1 MEPQSLRPRRV
12 DTQIGRLT
20 MRELVAQYLS
30 RSISR
35 RRFVNGLT
43 KAGLTATAAQS
54 VLGAVTS
61 VSFAQEGSPAPYV
74 PQGNAT
80 TPIPYLP
87 NNRETPAPGA
97 APAVAGVKPFQG
109 TGGAAL
115 AEQLIACGVKYVF
128 GNSAREDAQFYEALV
143 DRPQLKYVL
152 TPHEGPGAAMAAGYI
167 KASGEPAVVMQA
179 GVVGMV
185 NAMGQIFNAWKEQ
198 TPLVVYSYRTDQ
210 SRRAGRD
217 GFEEVANQ
225 EQMVQPITKY
235 TWLARRPDMIPESV
249 RRAFKAAWTPPYG
262 PAYISWHSDYND
274 DRVRADIISQD
285 QFDPRMRVRPN
296 PDEIVRAAKLLVE
309 ARMPLMVVGDEIYKA
324 KAAGKAVKLAELLG
338 MPVTQVRQ
346 LYANFPE
353 THALWVGNLA
363 GNSLNSL
370 NYPKSADVIIN
381 VGNKFQHNGPAPIV
395 PRGPKFIDMRIDH
408 GSMGNVM
415 ITEVPLV
422 CDVGYGLDDLIAA
435 VEQLLTP
442 ALRQKAADRAVDV
455 SKFGQW
461 AKAARAQVVN
471 NPDWEESPIIADRL
485 TWEVAKFADPDAIIV
500 HEAGSVA
507 LHSFDF
513 NPIGGRELFF
523 YYGAHLGSGVG
534 TAAGVKLARPN
545 QQVIC
550 LVGDGSFIFGPTALW
565 NMARLQLPVITVV
578 YNNHAY
584 GGPHSRVIANVPG
597 GRMVQTGQFVHD
609 YLGSPDMNMAAIAK
623 GFGVDGEV
631 VESPEQLRE
640 ALARARK
647 ATVEGKAYLI
657 DAQVARKG
665 VAWAD
670 TPWIPPIQ
678 VAAVRQKK
686 V

>member
-1 MEPQSLRPRRV
+1 
-12 DTQIGRLT
+12 
-20 MRELVAQYLS
+20 MRDLVARYLS
-30 RSISR
+30 RGISR
-35 RRFVNGLT
+35 RGFVGGLT
-43 KAGLTATAAQS
+43 KAGLSATAAQS
-54 VLGAVTS
+54 VLTAVAS
-61 VSFAQEGSPAPYV
+61 VSPGYAQGAGPQAGSAPAV
-74 PQGNAT
+74 P
-80 TPIPYLP
+80 
-87 NNRETPAPGA
+87 TPAPA
-97 APAVAGVKPFQG
+97 APAATAVAGVKPFQG
-109 TGGAAL
+109 TGGAAF
-115 AEQLIACGVKYVF
+115 AEQLISCGVKYVF
-128 GNSAREDAQFYEALV
+128 GNSASEDAQFYEALV
-143 DRPQLKYVL
+143 DRPQLKYIL

-167 KASGEPAVVMQA
+167 KASGEAAIVMQA
-179 GVVGMV
+179 AVVGMA
-185 NAMGQIFNAWKEQ
+185 NAIGQMFNAFKEQ

-210 SRRAGRD
+210 TRRAGRD

-235 TWLARRPDMIPESV
+235 TWLARRPDMIPETV
-249 RRAFKAAWTPPYG
+249 RRGFKAAWTPPYG

-274 DRVRADIISQD
+274 ERVRTEIIAQELI
-285 QFDPRMRVRPN
+285 DPRMRVRPN
-296 PDEIVRAAKLLVE
+296 PDEIERAAKLLVE

-324 KAAGKAVKLAELLG
+324 KAMGKAVKLAELLG

-353 THALWVGNLA
+353 THALWVGNVA

-370 NYPKSADVIIN
+370 NYPKSTDVILN
-381 VGNKFQHNGPAPIV
+381 VGNKFQHSGPAPIV
-395 PRGPKFIDMRIDH
+395 PRGPKFIDMRIDYA
-408 GSMGNVM
+408 SMGSVM
-415 ITEVPLV
+415 VTEVPLV

-435 VEQLLTP
+435 IEQLLTP
-442 ALRQKAADRAVDV
+442 ALRQKAAERALDV
-455 SKFGQW
+455 RKFGEW

-471 NPDWEESPIIADRL
+471 NPDWNESPIIADRL

-513 NPIGGRELFF
+513 DPNGGRELFF

-565 NMARLQLPVITVV
+565 NMARLELPVIVVV

-631 VESPEQLRE
+631 VESPGQLRE

-647 ATVEGKAYLI
+647 ATVEGKPYLI

-670 TPWIPPIQ
+670 KPWIPPIQ
-678 VAAVRQKK
+678 VAALRQKK

>member
-1 MEPQSLRPRRV
+1 
-12 DTQIGRLT
+12 
-20 MRELVAQYLS
+20 
-30 RSISR
+30 
-35 RRFVNGLT
+35 
-43 KAGLTATAAQS
+43 
-54 VLGAVTS
+54 
-61 VSFAQEGSPAPYV
+61 
-74 PQGNAT
+74 
-80 TPIPYLP
+80 
-87 NNRETPAPGA
+87 
-97 APAVAGVKPFQG
+97 
-109 TGGAAL
+109 
-115 AEQLIACGVKYVF
+115 
-128 GNSAREDAQFYEALV
+128 
-143 DRPQLKYVL
+143 
-152 TPHEGPGAAMAAGYI
+152 
-167 KASGEPAVVMQA
+167 
-179 GVVGMV
+179 
-185 NAMGQIFNAWKEQ
+185 
-198 TPLVVYSYRTDQ
+198 
-210 SRRAGRD
+210 
-217 GFEEVANQ
+217 
-225 EQMVQPITKY
+225 MVQPITKY
-235 TWLARRPDMIPESV
+235 TWLARRPDMIPETV
-249 RRAFKAAWTPPYG
+249 RRGFKAAWTPPYG

-274 DRVRADIISQD
+274 ERVRTEIIAQELI
-285 QFDPRMRVRPN
+285 DPRMRVRPN
-296 PDEIVRAAKLLVE
+296 PYEIERAAKLLVE

-324 KAAGKAVKLAELLG
+324 KAVGKAVKLADLLG

-353 THALWVGNLA
+353 THALWVGNVA

-370 NYPKSADVIIN
+370 NYPKSTDVILN
-381 VGNKFQHNGPAPIV
+381 VGNKFQHSGPAPIV
-395 PRGPKFIDMRIDH
+395 PRGPKFIDMRIDYA
-408 GSMGNVM
+408 SMGNVM

-442 ALRQKAADRAVDV
+442 ALRQKAAERALDV
-455 SKFGQW
+455 RKFGEW

-471 NPDWEESPIIADRL
+471 NPDWNESPIIADRL
-485 TWEVAKFADPDAIIV
+485 TWEVAKFADSDAIIV

-513 NPIGGRELFF
+513 DPNGGRELFF

-565 NMARLQLPVITVV
+565 NMARLELPVIVVV

-631 VESPEQLRE
+631 VESPGQLRE
-640 ALARARK
+640 ALTRARK
-647 ATVEGKAYLI
+647 ATVEGKPYLI

-670 TPWIPPIQ
+670 KPWIPPIQ
-678 VAAVRQKK
+678 VAALRQKK

>member
-1 MEPQSLRPRRV
+1 
-12 DTQIGRLT
+12 
-20 MRELVAQYLS
+20 LS
-30 RSISR
+30 QGISR
-35 RRFVNGLT
+35 RGFVGGLT
-43 KAGLTATAAQS
+43 KVGLTATAAQS
-54 VLGAVTS
+54 VLTAVAS
-61 VSFAQEGSPAPYV
+61 VSPGHAQGAGSPGGSAP
-74 PQGNAT
+74 AA
-80 TPIPYLP
+80 
-87 NNRETPAPGA
+87 PAPAPA
-97 APAVAGVKPFQG
+97 ATAPAATAVAGVKPFQG
-109 TGGAAL
+109 TGGAAF
-115 AEQLIACGVKYVF
+115 AEQLIGCGVKYVF
-128 GNSAREDAQFYEALV
+128 GNSASEDAQFYEALV
-143 DRPQLKYVL
+143 DRPQLKYIL

-167 KASGEPAVVMQA
+167 KASGEPAIVMQA
-179 GVVGMV
+179 AVVGMA
-185 NAMGQIFNAWKEQ
+185 NAIGQMFNAFKEQ

-210 SRRAGRD
+210 TRRAGRD

-235 TWLARRPDMIPESV
+235 TWLARRPDMIPETV
-249 RRAFKAAWTPPYG
+249 RRGFKAAWTPPYG

-274 DRVRADIISQD
+274 ERVRTEIIAQELI
-285 QFDPRMRVRPN
+285 DPRMRVRPN
-296 PDEIVRAAKLLVE
+296 PDEIQRAAKLLVE

-408 GSMGNVM
+408 ASMGNVM

-435 VEQLLTP
+435 VDQLLTP

-455 SKFGQW
+455 RKFGEW

-513 NPIGGRELFF
+513 DPIGGRELFF

-565 NMARLQLPVITVV
+565 NMARLELPVIIIV

-609 YLGSPDMNMAAIAK
+609 Y
-623 GFGVDGEV
+623 GVR
-631 VESPEQLRE
+631 P
-640 ALARARK
+640 
-647 ATVEGKAYLI
+647 
-657 DAQVARKG
+657 
-665 VAWAD
+665 
-670 TPWIPPIQ
+670 
-678 VAAVRQKK
+678 
-686 V
+686 

>member
-1 MEPQSLRPRRV
+1 
-12 DTQIGRLT
+12 
-20 MRELVAQYLS
+20 MRELVARYLS

-35 RRFVNGLT
+35 RGFL
-43 KAGLTATAAQS
+43 KGLTAAGVSLAAAES
-54 VLGAVTS
+54 ILDS
-61 VSFAQEGSPAPYV
+61 VSSVAHAQGASAPVSPD
-74 PQGNAT
+74 
-80 TPIPYLP
+80 
-87 NNRETPAPGA
+87 
-97 APAVAGVKPFQG
+97 AVRVVEG
-109 TGGAAL
+109 TGGECF
-115 AEQLIACGVKYVF
+115 AEQLVASGVKYVF
-128 GNSAREDAQFYEALV
+128 GNSASEDAHFYEALV
-143 DRPQLKYVL
+143 DRPQLKYIL

-167 KASGEPAVVMQA
+167 KASGEPAIVMQA
-179 GVVGMV
+179 AVVGMA
-185 NAMGQIFNAWKEQ
+185 NAIGQMFNAFKEQ

-210 SRRAGRD
+210 TRRAGRD

-235 TWLARRPDMIPESV
+235 SWLARRPDMIPETV
-249 RRAFKAAWTPPYG
+249 RRGFKAAWTPPYG

-274 DRVRADIISQD
+274 ERIRSEIIAQD
-285 QFDPRMRVRPN
+285 LIDPRMRVRPN
-296 PDEIVRAAKLLVE
+296 PDETGRAAKLLVE
-309 ARMPLMVVGDEIYKA
+309 ARMPLMVVGDEIHKA
-324 KAAGKAVKLAELLG
+324 KAETKAVKLAELLG
-338 MPVTQVRQ
+338 LPVTQARQ

-353 THALWVGNLA
+353 THPLWVGNLA
-363 GNSLNSL
+363 GNSLNALS
-370 NYPKSADVIIN
+370 YPKSADVIIN
-381 VGNKFQHNGPAPIV
+381 VGNKLQHNGAAPIV

-408 GSMGNVM
+408 ASMGNV
-415 ITEVPLV
+415 ILTDVPLV
-422 CDVGYGLDDLIAA
+422 CDVGHGLDDLIAA
-435 VEQLLTP
+435 VEQLMTG
-442 ALRQKAADRAVDV
+442 ALRQKAADRASDV
-455 SKFGQW
+455 RKFSDW
-461 AKAARAQVVN
+461 AKGARAQVVN
-471 NPDWEESPIIADRL
+471 NPDWNESPIIADRL
-485 TWEVAKFADPDAIIV
+485 TWEVAQFADVDAIIV

-565 NMARLQLPVITVV
+565 NMARLELPVITVV

-584 GGPHSRVIANVPG
+584 GGPHSRVISNVPG

-631 VESPEQLRE
+631 VESPAQLRE

-647 ATVEGKAYLI
+647 HTVEGKPYLI

-670 TPWIPPIQ
+670 KPWIPPIQ
-678 VAAVRQKK
+678 VASLRQKK

>member
-1 MEPQSLRPRRV
+1 
-12 DTQIGRLT
+12 

-30 RSISR
+30 HSISR
-35 RRFVNGLT
+35 RGFVGGLS
-43 KAGLTATAAQS
+43 KAGLTAAAAQS
-54 VLGAVTS
+54 VLSAVTS
-61 VSFAQEGSPAPYV
+61 VSYAQGTGRQPTPA
-74 PQGNAT
+74 
-80 TPIPYLP
+80 
-87 NNRETPAPGA
+87 APGA
-97 APAVAGVKPFQG
+97 AAPAVPAEPASAATGAKPFQG
-109 TGGAAL
+109 TGGACF

-128 GNSAREDAQFYEALV
+128 GNSASEDAHFYEALV
-143 DRPQLKYVL
+143 DRPQLKYIL

-167 KASGEPAVVMQA
+167 KASGGPAIVMQA
-179 GVVGMV
+179 AVVGMA
-185 NAMGQIFNAWKEQ
+185 NAIGQMFNAFKEQ

-210 SRRAGRD
+210 TRRAGRD

-225 EQMVQPITKY
+225 EQIVQPITKY
-235 TWLARRPDMIPESV
+235 SWLARRPDMIPETV
-249 RRAFKAAWTPPYG
+249 RRGFKAAWTPPYG
-262 PAYISWHSDYND
+262 PAYISWHSDFND
-274 DRVRADIISQD
+274 ERARTEIIPQELMD
-285 QFDPRMRVRPN
+285 ARMRVRPN
-296 PDEIVRAAKLLVE
+296 PDEVARAAKLLVE

-324 KAAGKAVKLAELLG
+324 KAAAKAVKLAEMLG

-346 LYANFPE
+346 IYANFPE
-353 THALWVGNLA
+353 THPLWVGSLA
-363 GNSLNSL
+363 GSTLNSL
-370 NYPKSADVIIN
+370 AYPKSADVIIN

-395 PRGPKFIDMRIDH
+395 PRGPKFIDMRIDYA
-408 GSMGNVM
+408 SMGNVM
-415 ITEVPLV
+415 LTEVPLV

-435 VEQLLTP
+435 VEQLMTP
-442 ALRQKAADRAVDV
+442 ALKQKAAERVLDV
-455 SKFGQW
+455 RKFSDW
-461 AKAARAQVVN
+461 AKGARAQVAN
-471 NPDWEESPIIADRL
+471 SPDWDQSPIIADRL

-513 NPIGGRELFF
+513 NPSGGRELFF

-565 NMARLQLPVITVV
+565 NMARLELPVITVV

-584 GGPHSRVIANVPG
+584 GGPHSRVINNVPG

-631 VESPEQLRE
+631 VDNPVQLRE
-640 ALARARK
+640 ALGRARQH
-647 ATVEGKAYLI
+647 TVEGKPYLI

-670 TPWIPPIQ
+670 KPWIPPIQ
-678 VAAVRQKK
+678 IAALRQKK

>member
-1 MEPQSLRPRRV
+1 
-12 DTQIGRLT
+12 

-61 VSFAQEGSPAPYV
+61 VSLAQGAGTAPYV

-80 TPIPYLP
+80 APIPYLP
-87 NNRETPAPGA
+87 HNPEVSAPGS
-97 APAVAGVKPFQG
+97 APAAVAGVKPFQG

-128 GNSAREDAQFYEALV
+128 GNSASEDAQFYEALV

-179 GVVGMV
+179 GVVGMM

-225 EQMVQPITKY
+225 EQLAQPITKY
-235 TWLARRPDMIPESV
+235 TWLARRPDMIPETV
-249 RRAFKAAWTPPYG
+249 RRAFKAAWTPPFG

-274 DRVRADIISQD
+274 DRVRADIISQE

-296 PDEIVRAAKLLVE
+296 PDEVARAAKLLVE
-309 ARMPLMVVGDEIYKA
+309 ARMPLLIVGDEIYKA
-324 KAAGKAVKLAELLG
+324 KASGMAVRLAELLG

-353 THALWVGNLA
+353 THPLWVGNTPATNLA
-363 GNSLNSL
+363 SLTF
-370 NYPKSADVIIN
+370 PKNPDVVIN
-381 VGNKFQHNGPAPIV
+381 VGNKFQHNGAAPIV
-395 PRGPKFIDMRIDH
+395 PRGPKFIDMRIDFA
-408 GSMGNVM
+408 SMGNVM
-415 ITEVPLV
+415 LTEVPLV
-422 CDVGYGLDDLIAA
+422 ADVALGLDDLYAA
-435 VEQLLTP
+435 VEQLMTP
-442 ALRQKAADRAVDV
+442 ALK
-455 SKFGQW
+455 
-461 AKAARAQVVN
+461 AKAAERAAEVKKFAEQARTLRALVVN
-471 NPDWEESPIIADRL
+471 NPEWDHSPLIADRV
-485 TWEVAKFADPDAIIV
+485 TYEIAKFADPDAVIV
-500 HEAGSVA
+500 NEAGSVA
-507 LHSFDF
+507 MHSFDF
-513 NPIGGRELFF
+513 NPSGGRELFF
-523 YYGAHLGSGVG
+523 YYGSHLGSGVG

-565 NMARLQLPVITVV
+565 NMARLELPVIVVV

-584 GGPHSRVIANVPG
+584 SGPHSRVIANVPS

-609 YLGSPDMNMAAIAK
+609 YLGNPDMNMADIAR
-623 GFGVDGEV
+623 GFGVKGEV
-631 VESPEQLRE
+631 VESPAQLRE
-640 ALARARK
+640 ALARAR
-647 ATVEGKAYLI
+647 ANTVEGRPYLI
-657 DAQVARKG
+657 DVQVARRG
-665 VAWAD
+665 VGWAEK
-670 TPWIPPIQ
+670 PWVPPIR
-678 VAAVRQKK
+678 VADIRQKR